1 MSEAHEAIRNL
12 LGRYCELMDAGH
24 FAGLA
29 ELFAHATLADEHGNV
44 FATGADEM
52 RAMWERQT
60 MLYDV
65 DARAGHD
72 GSPRT
77 RHVTANPV
85 IDVDDSMG
93 VAQVSSSY
101 VVFQGTDDL
110 PLQPIVTGRYLDT
123 FTRDG
128 AGTWHFTQRRYAIDH
143 AGDLSHHL
151 RGNLRD

>member
-1 MSEAHEAIRNL
+1 MSAAHEQLRNL

-29 ELFAHATLADEHGNV
+29 ELFAHATLADEQGSV
-44 FATGADEM
+44 FATGHDEVL
-52 RAMWERQT
+52 AMWQRQT
-60 MLYDV
+60 ILY
-65 DARAGHD
+65 D

-85 IDVDDSMG
+85 IDVDEDLG
-93 VAQVSSSY
+93 IAQVSSSY

-110 PLQPIVTGRYLDT
+110 PLQPIVTGRYFDT
-123 FTRDG
+123 FTRGGDLL
-128 AGTWHFTQRRYAIDH
+128 WHWTQRRYAIDH

-151 RGNLRD
+151 RPM